1 MAPSEGP
8 FRAILIDVRSF
19 SANCHLHPI
28 PTGGQNR
35 KGVPVPV
42 QVNLPTVLRPH
53 AGGERSVALEGTTVG
68 EVLTALV
75 ARYPGM
81 NGQVIDDTGALHK
94 FVNIYI
100 NDDDVRYLLGV
111 DTPVGAA
118 DELSILP
125 AVAGGA
131 FAEVGHQPR

>member
-1 MAPSEGP
+1 VS
-8 FRAILIDVRSF
+8 
-19 SANCHLHPI
+19 
-28 PTGGQNR
+28 
-35 KGVPVPV
+35 V

-53 AGGERSVALEGTTVG
+53 AGGERSVSLEGTTVG

-81 NGQVIDDTGALHK
+81 SGQVIDDAGTLHK
-94 FVNIYI
+94 FVNVYI
-100 NDDDVRYLLGV
+100 NDDDVRYMSGV
-111 DTPVGAA
+111 DTPVGIS

-131 FAEVGHQPR
+131 FVEAAHQPR